1 MSKFEFL
8 AVFVSIIF
16 GLSLTHVLSG
26 TMRSI
31 YRQTFEQSHLVLTG
45 FILMVL
51 VLNWW
56 MTFAWRDQEVW
67 TLDLFLIMIA
77 WAISHYVV
85 AITLYPPDSPGGLGF
100 EQRRAWFFGA
110 FIAVTVTDI
119 GQTAARGG
127 LLNPPAYLPFVL
139 HYAVL
144 STVAIF
150 YKHPVFHKLL
160 AWYFLISMS
169 TWALVVRRFLE

>member
-26 TMRSI
+26 AMRSV
-31 YRQTFEQSHLVLTG
+31 YRQTFEQSHLVLTS
-45 FILMVL
+45 FILIVL

-56 MTFAWRDQEVW
+56 MTFAWSDQEVW
-67 TLDLFLIMIA
+67 TLDLFLIMIT

-110 FIAVTVTDI
+110 FIAVTITDI
-119 GQTAARGG
+119 AQTAARGD
-127 LLNPPAYLPFVL
+127 LFNPPFYLPFVL
-139 HYAVL
+139 QYTVL
-144 STVAIF
+144 SGVAIF
-150 YKHPVFHKLL
+150 FRHPLFHKFL
-160 AWYFLISMS
+160 AWYFLVSMFF
-169 TWALVVRRFLE
+169 WALIVRRFLE

>member
-31 YRQTFEQSHLVLTG
+31 YARTYEQSHLVLTG
-45 FILMVL
+45 FILIVL

-56 MTFAWRDQEVW
+56 MTFAWSDQKIW
-67 TLDLFLIMIA
+67 TLDLFLVMIA

-85 AITLYPPDSPGGLGF
+85 AITLYPPDTPGGLGF
-100 EQRRAWFFGA
+100 DERRAWFYGA
-110 FIAVTVTDI
+110 FIGVTVTDI
-119 GQTAARGG
+119 AQTAARGD
-127 LLNPPAYLPFVL
+127 LFNPPTYLLFVL
-139 HYAVL
+139 
-144 STVAIF
+144 
-150 YKHPVFHKLL
+150 
-160 AWYFLISMS
+160 
-169 TWALVVRRFLE
+169 

>member
-1 MSKFEFL
+1 MSEFEFL

-26 TMRSI
+26 AMRSI
-31 YRQTFEQSHLVLTG
+31 YRKTSEQTHLVLTG

-56 MTFAWRDQEVW
+56 ITFAWSDQDIW
-67 TLDLFLIMIA
+67 SLDLFLLLIT
-77 WAISHYVV
+77 WAITHYVV

-100 EQRRAWFFGA
+100 EERRAWFFGA
-110 FIAVTVTDI
+110 FVAVTISDI
-119 GQTAARGG
+119 AQTAARGD
-127 LLNPPAYLPFVL
+127 LLSPWYYLPFVL
-139 HYAVL
+139 HYAAL

-150 YKHPVFHKLL
+150 IKHNLFHKLL
-160 AWYFLISMS
+160 AWYFLISIV
-169 TWALVVRRFLE
+169 TWSLIVRRFLA